1 MKINMDMVF
10 GIVRHSATVI
20 AGIVMANSA
29 TIVNGNT
36 TLEGVISG
44 LMQNIASG
52 NTSAIISTSVVILSI
67 LWSMWVKATEQTK
80 TTIIKTLTLNK
91 K

>member
-1 MKINMDMVF
+1 MDMVF